1 MPASLTR
8 ISRSLGGLNWFCCAV
23 RRRPDVRI
31 AKTRGRTAGSYA
43 RTGGGS
49 FAVRAALRVPAPR
62 PKLWQRSRIRLGDEG
77 RVCQPFG
84 LNAAEQMPVGG
95 SPS

>member
-31 AKTRGRTAGSYA
+31 AKTRGRT
-43 RTGGGS
+43 
-49 FAVRAALRVPAPR
+49 RAATPERPAAHLRCGQPQGYR
-62 PKLWQRSRIRLGDEG
+62 HLGQSCGNDRE
-77 RVCQPFG
+77 FG
-84 LNAAEQMPVGG
+84 LAMDAAEQMPVGG

>member
-43 RTGGGS
+43 RTGSGS
-49 FAVRAALRVPAPR
+49 FAVRAAQGYRH
-62 PKLWQRSRIRLGDEG
+62 LGQSCGNDREFG
-77 RVCQPFG
+77 LAMDRVCQPFG

-95 SPS
+95 SPC